1 MEDKINRIFDKLE
14 NADVSPS
21 SNYSMPE
28 YYMHCAMRG
37 SEKEKRTL
45 FNWISMFTGIDVD
58 TISNIFDERYNNVQ
72 NESRNMKQTI
82 RLRESEL
89 RRMISETVKRVLMEA
104 RKPNDRMIGRHK
116 FKGEY
121 YDRNGNPI
129 YTHPSRLDDPEGGT
143 LSDDFL
149 KDYGWRYSKKRG
161 LHGQISDPTRF
172 PK

>member
-1 MEDKINRIFDKLE
+1 MDKGKTTRMISGGVRIGKDGKPHKWSKIHGYKAQKVTDDNWME
-14 NADVSPS
+14 
-21 SNYSMPE
+21 YGMP
-28 YYMHCAMRG
+28 
-37 SEKEKRTL
+37 
-45 FNWISMFTGIDVD
+45 D
-58 TISNIFDERYNNVQ
+58 DEDNNVS
-72 NESRNMKQTI
+72 NESRNMKRTI

-89 RRMISETVKRVLMEA
+89 RRMISETVKSVLMEA

>member
-58 TISNIFDERYNNVQ
+58 TISNIFNERYNNVQ
-72 NESRNMKQTI
+72 NESRNMRRTI

-89 RRMISETVKRVLMEA
+89 KQIVKESVNKVLTEAYGNEDPSDIQNKLIDYCLPMFTKVLKKYPNIEVETDNDSIFAYDDSGYGITVK
-104 RKPNDRMIGRHK
+104 
-116 FKGEY
+116 FEY
-121 YDRNGNPI
+121 
-129 YTHPSRLDDPEGGT
+129 TM
-143 LSDDFL
+143 F
-149 KDYGWRYSKKRG
+149 
-161 LHGQISDPTRF
+161 
-172 PK
+172 